1 MYKDLKEYYWWQKM
15 KRDIAEYIAKCG
27 IYQQVKVE
35 HQKPTGPLQPFLIPE
50 WKWDNITMNFMTGL
64 PKRTKGNNVIWVII
78 DRLTKFA
85 LFLPMKMTNS
95 MDRLAQLYVREVIRL
110 YGILVSIISYRDSRF
125 TSWLWSSIQHVL
137 GTQLDLS
144 TTFYL
149 QVDGQY
155 MREPLRFWRIY

>member
-1 MYKDLKEYYWWQKM
+1 
-15 KRDIAEYIAKCG
+15 
-27 IYQQVKVE
+27 
-35 HQKPTGPLQPFLIPE
+35 
-50 WKWDNITMNFMTGL
+50 MNFMTGL

-125 TSWLWSSIQHVL
+125 TS
-137 GTQLDLS
+137 
-144 TTFYL
+144 
-149 QVDGQY
+149 
-155 MREPLRFWRIY
+155 